1 MFYRFIFTIL
11 ILFNLVLVNGQD
23 IRRVLRDTLKLED
36 FEVVTSTFFQ
46 GETIPHRTIEEVI
59 VFPERKFKSRR
70 QARKYSR
77 LIENVK
83 KVYPYAKLAKY
94 KLIEMND
101 YLLTLPTEKE
111 QKRYIQS
118 VEAELREEF
127 EDDLRK
133 LTLTQ
138 GRLLIKLINRE
149 TGDTTY
155 FLIKELKGTFSAFFW
170 QAIARIF
177 RSNLKT
183 EFDSTGE
190 DRIINQIIIMIEA
203 GSL

>member
-1 MFYRFIFTIL
+1 MFYRFILTIL
-11 ILFNLVLVNGQD
+11 CFFNLVLVFGQD
-23 IRRVLRDTLKLED
+23 TKRISRDTLKIGD
-36 FEVVTSTFFQ
+36 FEVVTSTFFE
-46 GETIPHRTIEEVI
+46 GETIPHRIIEEVI
-59 VFPERKFKSRR
+59 VFPERKFKNRR

-77 LIENVK
+77 LIENIK

-155 FLIKELKGTFSAFFW
+155 FWIKELKGTFSAFFW
-170 QAIARIF
+170 QAVARIF